1 MVRAISNLIGFPDFF
16 AKHCQA
22 LITEWLGLRVT
33 REGVSVLA
41 SSIGFWHTSI
51 KCSNN

>member
-1 MVRAISNLIGFPDFF
+1 MLMAISNLIGFPDFF
-16 AKHCQA
+16 VKHYQA
-22 LITEWLGLRVT
+22 LITGWLGLRVT
-33 REGVSVLA
+33 CEGVKVLA